1 MKLLFFV
8 KNRLFFLLAIAV
20 SAAGCAAENT
30 IPENIIP
37 ENIIL
42 FIGDGMGV
50 SQISAAKVVKGSL
63 NLEQFKV
70 SGLLTTYSSDSIITD
85 SASAGTALA
94 TGYKTNNGVISLLP
108 DAARLKTIVEYAIEN
123 NKATGIVVSS
133 SITHATPATF
143 IAHIDSREKHNDI
156 AMQIAQS
163 DVDVLFGGGWGYFV
177 PQKIPGSL
185 RTDNK
190 DLLQEIKKHKTFI
203 QTEQE
208 FLNLAPIDSPFD
220 SVVGLFAVEQP
231 QQATTRKP
239 ELPRLTDKAIE
250 ILSRH
255 SELNNKKGFFLMVEG
270 SQIDWAGHQND
281 QQYLINEMIDFDDA
295 VGVGLKYA
303 RDNQQTLVI
312 VTSDH
317 ETGGFAIHNG
327 SVKNNTISNAT
338 FSSTDHTA
346 AMVPV
351 FAYGPGSSLFSGIND
366 NTHIGQTIIQYIRN
380 GENPAEFDA
389 KY

>member
-1 MKLLFFV
+1 
-8 KNRLFFLLAIAV
+8 
-20 SAAGCAAENT
+20 
-30 IPENIIP
+30 
-37 ENIIL
+37 
-42 FIGDGMGV
+42 MGV

-70 SGLLTTYSSDSIITD
+70 SGLLTAYSSDSFVTD
-85 SASAGTALA
+85 SAAAGTALA

-133 SITHATPATF
+133 SITHATPAAF
-143 IAHIDSREKHNDI
+143 IAHIDSREKHSNI
-156 AMQIAQS
+156 AKQIAQS

-177 PQKIPGSL
+177 PQQIPGSL
-185 RTDNK
+185 RTDDK

-208 FLNLAPIDSPFD
+208 FLNLAPIDS
-220 SVVGLFAVEQP
+220 VVGLFAVEQP

-239 ELPRLTDKAIE
+239 ELSRLTDKAIE
-250 ILSRH
+250 ILSRN

-281 QQYLINEMIDFDDA
+281 QEYLINEMIDFDDA

-327 SVKNNTISNAT
+327 SVKNNTISNST
-338 FSSTDHTA
+338 FSSTEHTA

-366 NTHIGQTIIQYIRN
+366 NTHIGRIIIQYIRN
-380 GENPAEFDA
+380 AEKSTSFDA
-389 KY
+389 KN